1 MGVSKVVLDNK
12 VLVDLTLDSVTPQT
26 LLIGSTA
33 HDKTGDQ
40 ILGAY
45 VPQKLTVSGTTL
57 KLAPAAVQDTTL
69 KT

>member
-1 MGVSKVVLDNK
+1 MGVSKVVLGNK

-26 LLIGSTA
+26 LLTGSTA

-57 KLAPAAVQDTTL
+57 KLAPASVQDTTL